1 MILLQILHTKLQGQ
15 TPKPITNFDNI
26 PLLTTFHENKNK
38 IVIKDINRKIE
49 NTLSDYLKGIC
60 LESNIFLSERQ
71 SKTLL
76 RLLSN
81 FSISLNPS
89 LPKGI
94 SKCNAKRCKNA
105 DSTSYNAL
113 NNLN

>member
-26 PLLTTFHENKNK
+26 PLLTTFHENKN